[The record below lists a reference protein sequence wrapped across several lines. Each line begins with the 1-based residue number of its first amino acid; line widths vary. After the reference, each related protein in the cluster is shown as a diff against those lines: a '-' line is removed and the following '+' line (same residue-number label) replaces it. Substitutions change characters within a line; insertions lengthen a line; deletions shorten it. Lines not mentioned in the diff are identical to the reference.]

1 MLEKLSVQPQD
12 FSKVF
17 IPFQMDEKSI
27 PTVSDQFSYFY
38 LAFVSLEEAS
48 CCTLGT
54 PLKHTVFCLRTVYT
68 CDVLMRFVVPCELRR
83 QTSTIDNLPVRLKSC
98 ILILYCL
105 KSHCGIR
112 TLDLWPI

>member
-12 FSKVF
+12 FSKVY

-54 PLKHTVFCLRTVYT
+54 PLTHSFLSEDCLH
-68 CDVLMRFVVPCELRR
+68 LRR
-83 QTSTIDNLPVRLKSC
+83 FDAFRRSVR
-98 ILILYCL
+98 I
-105 KSHCGIR
+105 
-112 TLDLWPI
+112 T